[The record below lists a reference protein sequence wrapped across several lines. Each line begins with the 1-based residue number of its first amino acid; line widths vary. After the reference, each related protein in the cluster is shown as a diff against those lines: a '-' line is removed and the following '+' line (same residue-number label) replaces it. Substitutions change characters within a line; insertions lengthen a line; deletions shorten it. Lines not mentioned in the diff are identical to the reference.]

1 MFSYLLINYFSVA
14 SITRTKVIFHSTNVS
29 VNLVKLM
36 QRVQDERRERENY
49 ILSTMEKHMGY
60 VLLYIYIY
68 IYIEEAVSSYFF

>member
-1 MFSYLLINYFSVA
+1 
-14 SITRTKVIFHSTNVS
+14 
-29 VNLVKLM
+29 M

-68 IYIEEAVSSYFF
+68 IEEAVNSYFF

>member
-1 MFSYLLINYFSVA
+1 
-14 SITRTKVIFHSTNVS
+14 
-29 VNLVKLM
+29 M